1 MVRLGKADS
10 KLFLEVRQLV
20 FQFVVGACASFNLFV
35 QLQDLFLNGWE
46 VFVAQK
52 LLFQV
57 NFGQQVPGKGFVQEQ
72 RFLKRKTVLIDL
84 LQICFDVVLLLDEG
98 LFFVKNLL
106 QSYHLRQ
113 QRFF

>member
-1 MVRLGKADS
+1 MADGNP
-10 KLFLEVRQLV
+10 FLEVRQLV
-20 FQFVVGACASFNLFV
+20 VQPVVVICAGLNGFVE
-35 QLQDLFLNGWE
+35 LQDFILHSCE
-46 VFVAQK
+46 VFVAQN
-52 LLFQV
+52 LLFL
-57 NFGQQVPGKGFVQEQ
+57 FDIGQQVPGKSFVQVQ
-72 RFLKRKTVLIDL
+72 CFLKRKTVLVDL